1 VESWQS
7 LARRVGMPSDSSAAV
22 EPRFSG
28 GRTAARMLLVILFV
42 AGSVLPALSVS
53 ALDLEQKREW
63 QGRYRALRIQVA
75 RLELTAD
82 LATKEYADANR
93 RNYRRSGVR
102 HFHRENALRAR
113 VEAERV
119 RKELGQLKETARAA
133 GLPRSWFDEVDE
145 EPIDRSRIQALGDY
159 REEGRFMGEGA
170 PAEDGP
176 GGVPASSTGS
186 FDDGRNPLYETSSPS
201 SDANR
206 PLDERPYTYEEWLKS
221 DQAGSGDEPS

>member
-1 VESWQS
+1 MQRWHS
-7 LARRVGMPSDSSAAV
+7 LARRVGTRSGANSVVDPV
-22 EPRFSG
+22 FSG
-28 GRTAARMLLVILFV
+28 RRTVARLLPIVLLV
-42 AGSVLPALSVS
+42 AGSVLMTLSVS

-63 QGRYRALRIQVA
+63 QSRYRALRLQVA

-113 VEAERV
+113 IEAERV

-133 GLPRSWFDEVDE
+133 ELPRSWFDEVDE
-145 EPIDRSRIQALGDY
+145 EPIDRGRLQALGDY
-159 REEGRFMGEGA
+159 REQGRFMSEEAPTGEALDGA
-170 PAEDGP
+170 G
-176 GGVPASSTGS
+176 ASSPGS
-186 FDDGRNPLYETSSPS
+186 FDDGRNPLYEASPPS
-201 SDANR
+201 SDAIQ